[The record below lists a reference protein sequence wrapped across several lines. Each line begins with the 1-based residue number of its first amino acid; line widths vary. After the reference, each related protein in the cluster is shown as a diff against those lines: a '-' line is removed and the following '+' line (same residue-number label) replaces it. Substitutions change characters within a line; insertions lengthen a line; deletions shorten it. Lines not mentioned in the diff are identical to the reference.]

1 MINLFQADV
10 DMDEENL
17 VINGD
22 KTYKFIKD
30 KLNEKESVFIAWTDE
45 IGNHFDILFTL
56 NLDSPIW

>member
-30 KLNEKESVFIAWTDE
+30 KLNEK
-45 IGNHFDILFTL
+45 GNNILNGMFK
-56 NLDSPIW
+56 

>member
-30 KLNEKESVFIAWTDE
+30 KLNEKGSVFIAWTDE